1 MSYYCH
7 GNDVVWDGKGNMN
20 KYNINMAQGE
30 VYWKLIIFL
39 NILRIKLDSISDNPF
54 SDQVQSSRA
63 IFILKRKRG
72 TKWINDVLFLMYI
85 GEMWKI
91 LARWLWTVWEI

>member
-20 KYNINMAQGE
+20 KYNINMAQKMR
-30 VYWKLIIFL
+30 VNDWKSIIFL
-39 NILRIKLDSISDNPF
+39 NILDIKHDNFSENPF
-54 SDQVQSSRA
+54 SVNTGLTMFFFNA
-63 IFILKRKRG
+63 
-72 TKWINDVLFLMYI
+72 

-91 LARWLWTVWEI
+91 LARWLWTVWKT